1 MDDDSRVALR
11 ALIADGIRKAKIARR
26 RRSARAKIV
35 YRVPTWAQLLIAVL
49 LAFVALVILIATDD
63 RFIDAVRRGFARPDV

>member
-11 ALIADGIRKAKIARR
+11 ALIADGIRKAKTASRR
-26 RRSARAKIV
+26 KRRSKII

>member
-26 RRSARAKIV
+26 RKRRPKIV